1 MADSITEDLKATE
14 QAATTAADP
23 AKVNPYDYNSRISEI
38 NNMYDSYAN
47 AQKTNLE
54 AAYNQNLSN
63 LEANRTKIAQQYQQQ
78 RNANA
83 VNFERTRRNFNQQAM
98 MNGINT
104 GAGSQANLALGN
116 QYQQSA
122 ASIGAAEA
130 GANTELERSIADL
143 KVKYEADVNEA
154 IAKNDYNRAAA
165 LLDEYNN
172 AYSQAMTKA
181 QALAQYGDFS
191 GYSELYGADAARQMS
206 ATWEIQNPLLAY
218 NLGRISAARYKQI
231 TGANPPGF
239 KSGGRR
245 GNGGSYRNGSGTDEG
260 DETGLGEEDY
270 DSVIGFTGTPGG
282 GGESGGGFGG
292 NASSNTPRGT
302 PTTHAAG
309 SSPSLAAI
317 RNNSNNTNTQNTNV
331 SGLRNFLINNPYAG
345 VSG

>member
-1 MADSITEDLKATE
+1 MPDSLTEDLQA
-14 QAATTAADP
+14 QAATPAAQPAATEP
-23 AKVNPYDYNSRISEI
+23 AKFNPYDYNARINEI

-47 AQKTNLE
+47 AQRTNLE

-104 GAGSQANLALGN
+104 GAGSQANLALNN
-116 QYQQSA
+116 QFQQSA
-122 ASIGAAEA
+122 AAIGAAQA

-218 NLGRISAARYKQI
+218 NLGRIDAARYRQI
-231 TGANPPGF
+231 TGAYPPGYS
-239 KSGGRR
+239 SGGSRKSS
-245 GNGGSYRNGSGTDEG
+245 GYYGGSPKKTPDEEPNEDGWG
-260 DETGLGEEDY
+260 DPITEAEAN
-270 DSVIGFTGTPGG
+270 GFTGRPGG
-282 GGESGGGFGG
+282 GGSSGGGFGG
-292 NASSNTPRGT
+292 GTSRGM

-309 SSPSLAAI
+309 SSPSTAGATQRNGITATMSTGVI
-317 RNNSNNTNTQNTNV
+317 R
-331 SGLRNFLINNPYAG
+331 G
-345 VSG
+345 